1 MIKALV
7 AASLLLAGSS
17 ALAEETRWPSYCIRS
32 VEQNANGTYLLD
44 MPGWPYGMNDKPLQV
59 LSLDRIEDV
68 NECSPNDPRMT
79 ND

>member
-1 MIKALV
+1 MIKVLV

-32 VEQNANGTYLLD
+32 VEQNAAGYLLD
-44 MPGWPYGMNDKPLQV
+44 MPGWPYGMDNKPMQV
-59 LSLDRIEDV
+59 ASLDRLNNT
-68 NECSPNDPRMT
+68 NECSPNDPRMI

>member
-32 VEQNANGTYLLD
+32 VEQNAAGYLLD
-44 MPGWPYGMNDKPLQV
+44 MPGWPYGMDNKPMQV
-59 LSLDRIEDV
+59 ASLDRLDNV
-68 NECSPNDPRMT
+68 KECSPNDPRMT